1 MLAFLMFWIYR
12 QDRKSSEERFAEII
26 KQMELRQVESTRIYN
41 ETSEKHTEAVIKNTQ
56 VQAELFIY
64 LKARNG
70 GRAQA
75 NG

>member
-1 MLAFLMFWIYR
+1 VLAFLMFWIYR

-26 KQMELRQVESTRIYN
+26 KQ
-41 ETSEKHTEAVIKNTQ
+41 
-56 VQAELFIY
+56 AELFIY